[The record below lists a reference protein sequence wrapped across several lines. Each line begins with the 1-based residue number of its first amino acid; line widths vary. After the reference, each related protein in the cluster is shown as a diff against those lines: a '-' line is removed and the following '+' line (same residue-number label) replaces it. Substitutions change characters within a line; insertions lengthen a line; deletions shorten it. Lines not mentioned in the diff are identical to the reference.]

1 MHLFYF
7 CNNFVKPHYIFII
20 FGTQILIFNI
30 TKLQQNCPPLLMA
43 VLTLPCETS
52 KCSKC
57 FLLALRHALK
67 QFHQWSVAWSVK
79 LCWLLTT
86 FQSDAGS
93 AYWHP
98 SPVSDKYVPA
108 YRFQSVSPGS
118 GAPVWRSCS
127 PGWKWMVLFT
137 VMTCCSNNCC
147 QTSVKLLATFAFQC
161 TTCVQEH
168 WAAATQ
174 GWTSHQTCGLPADQI
189 SVL

>member
-1 MHLFYF
+1 MPTSPDGCSYSTLWNKRSVSLF
-7 CNNFVKPHYIFII
+7 
-20 FGTQILIFNI
+20 I
-30 TKLQQNCPPLLMA
+30 TA
-43 VLTLPCETS
+43 VTYALKVITVTEKHHS

-98 SPVSDKYVPA
+98 SLVSDKYVPA

-118 GAPVWRSCS
+118 GAQVWRSCS